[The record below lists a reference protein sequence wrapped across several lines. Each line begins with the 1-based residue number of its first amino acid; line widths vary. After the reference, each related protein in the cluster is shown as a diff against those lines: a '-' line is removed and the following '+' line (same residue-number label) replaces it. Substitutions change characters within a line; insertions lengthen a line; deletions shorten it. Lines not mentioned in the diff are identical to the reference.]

1 MLIDHLFTIDSFAT
15 AAEKIS
21 ASVSIHAQH
30 KIFEGHFPSQP
41 VLPGVCQIQLVKEL
55 LEKATEQKLFLREAA
70 QCKFLQIVNPEIVN
84 TLFVNMDY
92 KITDNGIVVSA
103 VIKNETTVFMKLNA
117 LFESL
122 PTL

>member
-70 QCKFLQIVNPEIVN
+70 QCKFLQMVNPEIVN
-84 TLFVNMDY
+84 